1 MENTETTIG
10 LDKTSWASS
19 RSKAPVFVLGC
30 PRSGTTLLY
39 HMLLSAGNFVVYRA
53 ESQVFNLLE
62 PRFGDLRADRNK
74 AALLEAWEHSSLF
87 TKTGLDAVEIKKEV
101 MANCGNGGDFLRIVM
116 DAMGRKQGMERW
128 ADCTPDHLLAM
139 RRIKETI
146 PDALVIHIIRDGRDV
161 ALSLER
167 QHWIRPLPWDRGKEL
182 QAAALYWEWVVN
194 KGRENGKALG
204 ADYKEIHYEDLVQS
218 PQEVLAGI
226 GEFIGQELDYA
237 KIQRVGIG
245 SVSRPNSS
253 FGKEAGSGEFRPVAR
268 WKTSLSGQ
276 QLEDVEELIGGT
288 LESLG
293 YGLGAEH
300 AKTVASASPAR
311 MRAIYDA
318 YFSSKLML
326 KTKTPLGRWFSS
338 RDLDLSLG
346 GEDSTHSGDGLEGPV
361 RILQIGNYPPP
372 MCGWAMQLKLVAEEL
387 RRRGHICEVLKINEG
402 RQIKSQE
409 YVDVQG
415 GADFLK
421 KIWSYALRGYRLN
434 VHVNG
439 MSKKGYL
446 LALATALTGRA
457 VNLPAQVTFHGGLSQ
472 DYFPRNDRSLAQVAF
487 YALFQLAGE
496 IACDSEPIQ
505 DAIVQ
510 YGINPEKVRSIATFS
525 PQYLEFSRVDLGEQ
539 IESFL
544 QNHSRVF
551 LSYVSFR
558 PEYRLEILREGMRR
572 YREQDPKAG
581 YIWLGFPGKEMAAA
595 EEFVRGW
602 SEEERASLLL
612 LGNLMHDQF
621 LTLLSRCFV
630 YLRTPACD
638 GVAASVLESLALGV
652 PVVASENG
660 RRPAGVVTYSD
671 TRAADMVQK
680 LQFVRE
686 HHEEV
691 KAALQFDT
699 SDDNVGRMA
708 DWLAGNG
715 LGEASETRVTVRQAK

>member
-1 MENTETTIG
+1 METTETTIG
-10 LDKTSWASS
+10 VDKTSWASS

-62 PRFGDLRADRNK
+62 PRFGDLHVDRNK

-167 QHWIRPLPWDRGKEL
+167 QHWIRPLPWDRGKGL

-268 WKTSLSGQ
+268 WKTSLGEQ
-276 QLEDVEELIGGT
+276 QLEDVEGLIGGT

-293 YGLGAEH
+293 YGLGAGH
-300 AKTVASASPAR
+300 AKTVASASSAR
-311 MRAIYDA
+311 MRAIYDT
-318 YFSSKLML
+318 YFTSKLTL
-326 KTKTPLGRWFSS
+326 KTKTPLGCWFAS
-338 RDLDLSLG
+338 RELDLSLG
-346 GEDSTHSGDGLEGPV
+346 GEDSIPSVDGLEGPA

-372 MCGWAMQLKLVAEEL
+372 MCGWAIQLKLVTEEL
-387 RRRGHICEVLKINEG
+387 RRRGHVCDVLKINEG
-402 RQIKSQE
+402 RRIKSPE
-409 YVDVQG
+409 YGDLQG
-415 GADFLK
+415 GFDYLK
-421 KIWSYALRGYRLN
+421 KIWKFALRGYRLN

-439 MSKKGYL
+439 MSKKGY
-446 LALATALTGRA
+446 ALAVAAALTGRMVGQA
-457 VNLPAQVTFHGGLSQ
+457 ALVTFHGGLSQ
-472 DYFPRNDRSLAQVAF
+472 DFFPRYDNSVAHWAF
-487 YALFQLAGE
+487 YFLFRLAGR
-496 IACDSEPIQ
+496 IACDSQPIR
-505 DAIVQ
+505 DEIIRYGVALDKVQ
-510 YGINPEKVRSIATFS
+510 SIATFS
-525 PQYLEFSRVDLGEQ
+525 PQYLDFTPVALPEDVEC
-539 IESFL
+539 FL
-544 QNHSRVF
+544 QAHPIVF
-551 LSYVSFR
+551 
-558 PEYRLEILREGMRR
+558 
-572 YREQDPKAG
+572 
-581 YIWLGFPGKEMAAA
+581 
-595 EEFVRGW
+595 
-602 SEEERASLLL
+602 
-612 LGNLMHDQF
+612 
-621 LTLLSRCFV
+621 
-630 YLRTPACD
+630 
-638 GVAASVLESLALGV
+638 
-652 PVVASENG
+652 
-660 RRPAGVVTYSD
+660 
-671 TRAADMVQK
+671 
-680 LQFVRE
+680 
-686 HHEEV
+686 
-691 KAALQFDT
+691 
-699 SDDNVGRMA
+699 
-708 DWLAGNG
+708 
-715 LGEASETRVTVRQAK
+715 